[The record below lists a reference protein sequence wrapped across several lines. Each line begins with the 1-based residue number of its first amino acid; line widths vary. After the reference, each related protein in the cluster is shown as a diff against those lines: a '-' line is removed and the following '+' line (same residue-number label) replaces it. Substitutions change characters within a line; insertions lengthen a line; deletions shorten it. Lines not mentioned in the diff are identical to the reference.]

1 MKRGVKMFRGLLIF
15 LLGIVV
21 LFAANS
27 AFAKMMESK
36 KPRLSTKEQRLTK
49 VQKRIIELNKKL
61 NLDEQQRRKIT
72 DILTQNKEE
81 VVRLLEETGEKIKA
95 TKAAGEQEI
104 EKVLAK
110 EQRDKFNNVYEK
122 EEEDEDVVKV
132 FKSNY

>member
-1 MKRGVKMFRGLLIF
+1 MFRGLLIF
-15 LLGIVV
+15 SLGIVI
-21 LFAANS
+21 LLAASS